1 MIFLLETL
9 SPDLNF
15 IFLFKSIQITFQF
28 HSKVFTFRS
37 HSDYLQVTFGSDSLN
52 TKIRFDHIHSDII
65 RYIHTFIVYNKCK
78 VYYKVLSIQVVYI
91 EPEDI
96 RKNFKMKTVLKFV
109 EELEKDPKDD
119 NCKRLTKSQ
128 ICKKIRNFW
137 FKFETKYERFRYE
150 KLL

>member
-1 MIFLLETL
+1 
-9 SPDLNF
+9 
-15 IFLFKSIQITFQF
+15 
-28 HSKVFTFRS
+28 
-37 HSDYLQVTFGSDSLN
+37 VTFGSDSLN

-128 ICKKIRNFW
+128 ICKKIRNF
-137 FKFETKYERFRYE
+137 
-150 KLL
+150 